1 MPAINDALCAITG
14 CFAFSKPMFNLIQKI
29 RTLWVLA
36 ALVTLVACGGGGGD
50 TGVNGTPGPIA
61 ISGLSAP
68 PSIVSQPAAVSIYAA
83 QTATFR
89 VAANGNG
96 TLIYQWRKQG
106 VDIPGANSGIY
117 TTPTAVLADNGAQY
131 SVVVSNAG
139 GSTVSK
145 NAALTVVDV
154 APGPVIVGQPAATS
168 VYTTQTATFTVAAT
182 GSGTLTYQWRKQGIN
197 IALATSSSYTT
208 PAATL
213 TDNGAQFSVV
223 VTDKNG
229 ASASNNAALTVV
241 DAAPGISSQPAAQSV
256 MEGQPASFNVLGMGM
271 PPLTYQW
278 RKNGAAISGANSP
291 SYTTPATLIAD
302 NGAIFTAT
310 VSNSQGSITS
320 NNAVLSVTS
329 NAPSITT
336 QPTAQSVG
344 LGQAATFSVA
354 VTGASTLAYQWRKNG
369 ATISGATSSIY
380 NLPNA
385 SQADHNALFSVVVS
399 NSYGTVTS
407 GNALL
412 RISGGVNA
420 ASACGYTNTTASA
433 DPLLPYQWHLKNNNQ
448 YFASNTP
455 AAGSGIDLCMG
466 DLWAAGITG
475 AGVTVNVIDEG
486 LEIGHEDL
494 SGNVL
499 AGKSYN
505 FVTGTT
511 NPTNSATTGDHGT
524 SVAGLITASKGN
536 GLGGSGVSPSAS
548 LVGYN
553 FLKAQ
558 SLLSFG
564 TSFGADT
571 TYHASNSDIFNYS
584 AGNTSS
590 SLGSVDSSS
599 EAVILNMINL
609 RSSKGGIFIK
619 SAGNGFTGSGLTST
633 AFCQSSGVTCQSA
646 NQDTNNKQYN
656 AIVVASLNPDGSKS
670 SYSTTGS
677 SIWASGFGGEYGY
690 DLSVVGSGGSAAAYK
705 PAMTTTDQSSC
716 AAGYSRSGVNKNAL
730 DKGDGTGIG
739 NANCSYTAGFNGTS
753 SAAPTVS
760 GVVALMLQA
769 NPALTW
775 RDVRHI
781 LASTSRR
788 VSPNQAPI
796 TNSTYF
802 GSSFALE
809 QGWVLN
815 AGGFWYHN
823 WYGFGL
829 VNAAAA
835 VAMAQSYP
843 SGLLGSFV
851 SETANAAIGA
861 TSIAPSTVAGL
872 TKTFSI
878 AGTSASIV
886 EQADLMLYFDSGYV
900 PSCTQIE
907 LNSPQGTK
915 SIVFNADSAHMTAS
929 TSGVRFMSNAFYGEP
944 AAGTWTL
951 RFVNVCT
958 TAQPLSTT
966 APQQLTIRG
975 RSS

>member
-1 MPAINDALCAITG
+1 MKFLWIA
-14 CFAFSKPMFNLIQKI
+14 
-29 RTLWVLA
+29 TLLTFV
-36 ALVTLVACGGGGGD
+36 VACGGGGGSGGSAESGGA
-50 TGVNGTPGPIA
+50 TSGGANGSAGGG
-61 ISGLSAP
+61 SSSAP
-68 PSIVSQPAAVSIYAA
+68 PVIVSQPVPATTYAN
-83 QTATFR
+83 QTATFT

-96 TLIYQWRKQG
+96 ILAYQWRKQG
-106 VDIPGANSGIY
+106 INIPAANSSIY
-117 TTPTAVLADNGAQY
+117 TTPTVAVADNGALY

-139 GSTVSK
+139 GSTISN
-145 NAALTVVDV
+145 NAALTVIGV
-154 APGPVIVGQPAATS
+154 AQGPVIVTQPASAS
-168 VYTTQTATFTVAAT
+168 VYTTQTANFTVAAT
-182 GSGTLTYQWRKQGIN
+182 GSGALTYQWRKQGIN
-197 IALATSSSYTT
+197 IPAATSSSYTT
-208 PAATL
+208 PVVL
-213 TDNGAQFSVV
+213 LSDNGVQYSVV
-223 VTDKNG
+223 VTDSNG
-229 ASASNNAALTVV
+229 STASSNAALTVAN
-241 DAAPGISSQPAAQSV
+241 AAPGISSQPSGQSV
-256 MEGQPASFNVLGMGM
+256 LEGQTATFGVQGLGM
-271 PPLTYQW
+271 PTLAYQW
-278 RKNGAAISGANSP
+278 RKNGAAISGATSP
-291 SYTTPATLIAD
+291 SYTTPATAITD
-302 NGAIFTAT
+302 NGAIYTAT

-320 NNAVLSVTS
+320 NNAVLSVAS

-336 QPTAQSVG
+336 QPTAQLVG

-420 ASACGYTNTTASA
+420 ASTCAHTNTSA
-433 DPLLPYQWHLKNNNQ
+433 GSDPLLPYQWHIKNNNL

-455 AAGSGIDLCMG
+455 AAGAGIDLCMG
-466 DLWAAGITG
+466 GLWAAGVTG

-505 FVTGTT
+505 FVTGST

-558 SLLSFG
+558 SILSFG
-564 TSFGADT
+564 ASFGADPA
-571 TYHASNSDIFNYS
+571 YHASNSDIFNFS
-584 AGNTSS
+584 AGITSS
-590 SLGSVDSSS
+590 SLGTVNSSS

-609 RSSKGGIFIK
+609 RSFKGGIFIK

-633 AFCQSSGVTCQSA
+633 TYCLASGVTCQSA
-646 NQDTNNKQYN
+646 NQDPDNKHYN

-677 SIWASGFGGEYGY
+677 SLWMSGFGGEYGY
-690 DLSVVGSGGSAAAYK
+690 DVSVAGSGFPASAYK
-705 PAMTTTDQSSC
+705 PAMLTTDQSSC
-716 AAGYSRSGVNKNAL
+716 AAGYSRAGINKNGL
-730 DKGDGTGIG
+730 DKGNGTGIG
-739 NANCSYTAGFNGTS
+739 NASCSYTAGFNGTS
-753 SAAPTVS
+753 SAAPTMS
-760 GVVALMLQA
+760 GVIALMLQA

-788 VSPNQAPI
+788 VNPTQAPI
-796 TNSTYF
+796 TNTSYF
-802 GSSFALE
+802 SSSFTLE

-835 VAMAQSYP
+835 VAMAQSYLT
-843 SGLLGSFV
+843 GVLGNFV
-851 SETANAAIGA
+851 SESSSAALGTTTIAPGTATGLTKIFSMAG
-861 TSIAPSTVAGL
+861 TSPSTV
-872 TKTFSI
+872 
-878 AGTSASIV
+878 
-886 EQADLMLYFDSGYV
+886 EQAELTLYFGSGYV

-907 LNSPQGTK
+907 LSSPQGTK
-915 SIVFNADSAHMTAS
+915 SIVLNADSAHLTAS
-929 TSGVRFMSNAFYGEP
+929 TNGVKFMSNAFYGEP
-944 AAGTWTL
+944 ASGSWTL
-951 RFVNVCT
+951 RLVNVCVN
-958 TAQPLSTT
+958 AQSLSTT
-966 APQQLTIRG
+966 LPQQLTIRG
-975 RSS
+975 RTS

>member
-1 MPAINDALCAITG
+1 M
-14 CFAFSKPMFNLIQKI
+14 
-29 RTLWVLA
+29 
-36 ALVTLVACGGGGGD
+36 
-50 TGVNGTPGPIA
+50 
-61 ISGLSAP
+61 
-68 PSIVSQPAAVSIYAA
+68 
-83 QTATFR
+83 
-89 VAANGNG
+89 
-96 TLIYQWRKQG
+96 YQWRKQG
-106 VDIPGANSGIY
+106 VDIPGANSGLY
-117 TTPTAVLADNGAQY
+117 TTPAAVLADNGVQY

-139 GSTVSK
+139 GSTISK
-145 NAALTVVDV
+145 NAVLTVVDV
-154 APGPVIVGQPAATS
+154 APGPVIVSQPAAAS

-208 PAATL
+208 PAAAL

-229 ASASNNAALTVV
+229 ASASNNAVLTVS
-241 DAAPGISSQPAAQSV
+241 DAAPGISSQPTGQSV
-256 MEGQPASFNVLGMGM
+256 MEGQPASFSVLGLGM

-291 SYTTPATLIAD
+291 NYTTPATAIAD
-302 NGAIFTAT
+302 NGAIYTAT

-336 QPTAQSVG
+336 QPSAQSVG

-354 VTGASTLAYQWRKNG
+354 ATGASTLAYQWRKNG
-369 ATISGATSSIY
+369 TAITGANSSTY

-385 SQADHNALFSVVVS
+385 SQSDHNALFSVVVS

-407 GNALL
+407 NNAVM

-494 SGNVL
+494 SANVL

-524 SVAGLITASKGN
+524 SVAGLITASKDN

-558 SLLSFG
+558 SLLSLG
-564 TSFGADT
+564 ASFGADP
-571 TYHASNSDIFNYS
+571 TYHASNSDIFNFS
-584 AGNTSS
+584 AGTTAPA
-590 SLGSVDSSS
+590 LDSTDLSIQ
-599 EAVILNMINL
+599 AVILNMLNL
-609 RSSKGGIFIK
+609 RSSKGGIFVK
-619 SAGNGFTGSGLTST
+619 SAGNGFAGGNGLT
-633 AFCQSSGVTCQSA
+633 AVADCQSLGVTCQSA
-646 NQDTNNKQYN
+646 NQDTENKQYN

-677 SIWASGFGGEYGY
+677 AMWVTGFGGEYGY
-690 DLSVVGSGGSAAAYK
+690 DVSVVGSGGSAAAYK
-705 PAMTTTDQSSC
+705 PAMITTDQSSC

-730 DKGDGTGIG
+730 DKGNGTGIG

-760 GVVALMLQA
+760 GVIALMLQA

-788 VSPNQAPI
+788 VNATQAAI
-796 TNSTYF
+796 TNTTIF
-802 GSSFALE
+802 GSSFTLE
-809 QGWVLN
+809 QAWVLN
-815 AGGFWYHN
+815 SGGFWYHN

-829 VNAAAA
+829 ANAAAA

-843 SGLLGSFV
+843 TGLLGSFV
-851 SETANAAIGA
+851 AETASAALGS
-861 TSIAPSTVAGL
+861 TSIAPVSSAGL

-878 AGTSASIV
+878 AGAAPSIV
-886 EQADLMLYFDSGYV
+886 EQAELVLHFGSGYV
-900 PSCTQIE
+900 PTCTQIE
-907 LNSPQGTK
+907 LSSPQGTK
-915 SIVFNADSAHMTAS
+915 SILLNIGSAHTTAS
-929 TSGVRFMSNAFYGEP
+929 VNGVKFMSNAFYGEA

-951 RFVNVCT
+951 KFFNGCPS
-958 TAQPLSTT
+958 AQPLSTAT
-966 APQQLTIRG
+966 AQQLTIWG
-975 RSS
+975 R